1 MSNISSAESPGTT
14 ILASAPAF
22 AGMKWT
28 FGSLTDLYSRFPKLF
43 RIGKERVGVCFVFV
57 F

>member
-1 MSNISSAESPGTT
+1 MSNINSAESPGTT

-28 FGSLTDLYSRFPKLF
+28 LGSLTDLYSHFPKLF